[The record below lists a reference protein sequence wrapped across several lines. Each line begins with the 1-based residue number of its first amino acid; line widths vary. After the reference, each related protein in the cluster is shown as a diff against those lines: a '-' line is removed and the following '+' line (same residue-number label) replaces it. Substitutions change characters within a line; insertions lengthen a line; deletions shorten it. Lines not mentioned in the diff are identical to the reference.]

1 MQKRFVI
8 PLMITLIL
16 ATVCQAETREAAEI
30 VLLDDSFPTIVHAV
44 HEGRRIYDDIRKFI
58 RYTMTSNSGE
68 IWVLVLAPLLGMPL
82 PLLPLHILWINLV
95 TDGFPGLALGVE
107 PAERD
112 VMERKPRPAE
122 EGIFTN
128 EMVMHIFWVG
138 LVIGA
143 VTLATQAWALDRSLE
158 HSQTMVFTVLVVA
171 QLFHSLAIR
180 SERYSLFSIGIFGN
194 RALVFAVAGTVV
206 AQLLVIY
213 IPALNVVFHTA
224 PLTATELGIC
234 FAAGSI
240 VLVVVELEKLVRRHR

>member
-1 MQKRFVI
+1 
-8 PLMITLIL
+8 
-16 ATVCQAETREAAEI
+16 
-30 VLLDDSFPTIVHAV
+30 
-44 HEGRRIYDDIRKFI
+44 
-58 RYTMTSNSGE
+58 
-68 IWVLVLAPLLGMPL
+68 
-82 PLLPLHILWINLV
+82 
-95 TDGFPGLALGVE
+95 
-107 PAERD
+107 
-112 VMERKPRPAE
+112 
-122 EGIFTN
+122 
-128 EMVMHIFWVG
+128 
-138 LVIGA
+138 
-143 VTLATQAWALDRSLE
+143 
-158 HSQTMVFTVLVVA
+158 MVFTVLVVA